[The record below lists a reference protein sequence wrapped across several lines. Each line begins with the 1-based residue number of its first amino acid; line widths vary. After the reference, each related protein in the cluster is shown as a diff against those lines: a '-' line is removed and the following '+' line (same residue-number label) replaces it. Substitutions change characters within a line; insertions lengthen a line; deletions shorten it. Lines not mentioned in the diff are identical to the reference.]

1 MKSALWVSLVLV
13 VVAVAALA
21 TPTSA
26 NKGLVNTDVKR
37 TIILYSSVAKNEMV
51 INVLNEGSAPES
63 AYDLAIQEETLS
75 RLAYMTVMDNDAK
88 SLDWKIVEQARNI
101 QANGVLIARY
111 VRRSGW
117 PWTLLDLSQRP
128 DLLALCT
135 LGRAIAL
142 SVLL

>member
-1 MKSALWVSLVLV
+1 MVLV

-26 NKGLVNTDVKR
+26 NKGLVNSDVKR

-51 INVLNEGSAPES
+51 INVLNEGSTPES
-63 AYDLAIQEETLS
+63 AYDLAIQEETLN

-111 VRRSGW
+111 VRRRG
-117 PWTLLDLSQRP
+117 
-128 DLLALCT
+128 
-135 LGRAIAL
+135 
-142 SVLL
+142 